1 LLSERLVALNGKL
14 PSDFNRQPR
23 GLDDRCYWK
32 ATEFRSFLIYLAP
45 IVLKGIVSSKVYD
58 HFLALHIS
66 ISILLRGDF
75 CSNVEMVC
83 SAKELLLWFVNNCK
97 HLADDVT
104 HHGCSL
110 NEISEFKFENYMQ
123 LLKKM
128 VKNSNNPLCQI
139 QKRLAEKDFSA
150 PIPKKRKIFVDN
162 GKDIY
167 LLSTEGN
174 VCKITKFFG
183 ESNFEY
189 EEQNLLSLNH
199 FTAHGFKQLIIYHH

>member
-1 LLSERLVALNGKL
+1 LLLESNRVSVF
-14 PSDFNRQPR
+14 SDLF
-23 GLDDRCYWK
+23 
-32 ATEFRSFLIYLAP
+32 
-45 IVLKGIVSSKVYD
+45 SSNCKIYD

-97 HLADDVT
+97 HVYGSCFNVYNVHALTHLADDVT

-189 EEQNLLSLNH
+189 EVTKPAFLKSFYSPWIQNN
-199 FTAHGFKQLIIYHH
+199 